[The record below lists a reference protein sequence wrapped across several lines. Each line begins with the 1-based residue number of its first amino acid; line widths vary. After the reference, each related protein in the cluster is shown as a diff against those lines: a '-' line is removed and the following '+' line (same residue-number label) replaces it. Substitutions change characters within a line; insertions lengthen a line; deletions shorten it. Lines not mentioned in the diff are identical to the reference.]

1 MLLFFILNKLLAYR
15 LVLATALLVS
25 YLANVFIRAVIERV
39 SRFR

>member
-1 MLLFFILNKLLAYR
+1 MTGRARSPFAKVS
-15 LVLATALLVS
+15 VLATALLVS